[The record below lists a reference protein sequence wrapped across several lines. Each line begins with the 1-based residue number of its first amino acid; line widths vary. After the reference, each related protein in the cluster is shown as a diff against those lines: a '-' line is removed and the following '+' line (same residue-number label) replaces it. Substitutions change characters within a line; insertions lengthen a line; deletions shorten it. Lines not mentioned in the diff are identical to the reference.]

1 MTLSLIVLSV
11 LLVLSGATNLF
22 LMWFVFK
29 ASRQI
34 RLYDDEIR
42 SILSAIQ
49 NFNNHLNSVHEM
61 EMFYGDE
68 TLRNLIRHSQ
78 DIVEV
83 FNNYDLFSDTN
94 EEESYDSQA

>member
-1 MTLSLIVLSV
+1 MTLSIVVLSLM
-11 LLVLSGATNLF
+11 LLLSGSANLF
-22 LMWFVFK
+22 LMWFAFK
-29 ASRQI
+29 ALRQI

-42 SILSAIQ
+42 SILTAIQ
-49 NFNNHLNSVHEM
+49 SFNNHLNAVHQM

-78 DIVEV
+78 DIVDV
-83 FNNYDLFSDTN
+83 FSNYDLFSDTN